1 MSDKTNVDF
10 SAILSKL
17 RKDPEKN
24 NQKHSKSIIPL
35 CFIALLS
42 LFWIPV
48 NPVALYQDYP
58 DFRTHA
64 ITLSAFHGVIYILA
78 VIFYFFSSTK
88 SRLYR
93 SYSVFAC
100 IAICLFNGYF
110 WWNDVMIAPEEKGK
124 IFIYNQRFAGPRPYS
139 DDQKYTY
146 DIFISGES
154 FFAPAIKSGS
164 KIIKISDITS
174 TTSNK
179 FLITND
185 DGSKWEALYRLEIDK
200 EAISQLLTLG
210 IIYEEDMI
218 KAIGVTTVYIELA
231 IRRHLKDLYESTQ
244 YKDGNGNTFTKA
256 LTIFEELNKPP
267 EPPSLAKIVE
277 NRGLEIQKLKEDY
290 ANFLTSDM
298 INKIERLSKDSCQ
311 KEYKKKLEKWEL
323 ERSNFLKDYAVRK
336 ESFIKDW
343 EEKERNLSQ
352 ATRDLQET
360 YRVGYIAYNL
370 KLDKKFSAIP
380 EDKFIYINL
389 FRVESK

>member
-1 MSDKTNVDF
+1 MSDKTNLDF

-17 RKDPEKN
+17 RKEPEKN
-24 NQKHSKSIIPL
+24 NRNPIIPL

-48 NPVALYQDYP
+48 NPVTLYQDYP
-58 DFRTHA
+58 EFRTHA
-64 ITLSAFHGVIYILA
+64 ITLSAFHGAIYILA

-88 SRLYR
+88 NRLYR

-124 IFIYNQRFAGPRPYS
+124 IFIYNQRFVDPILHS

-146 DIFISGES
+146 DIFISGEN
-154 FFAPAIKSGS
+154 FFAPAIKRGD

-174 TTSNK
+174 TISNK

-200 EAISQLLTLG
+200 DAISKLLTLG

-218 KAIGVTTVYIELA
+218 KAIGVTRVYIELA
-231 IRRHLKDLYESTQ
+231 IIRHLKDLYESAQ
-244 YKDGNGNTFTKA
+244 CKDGHGKTFTEA

-267 EPPSLAKIVE
+267 EPPSLAKIIE
-277 NRGLEIQKLKEDY
+277 SRESEIQKLKEDY

-298 INKIERLSKDSCQ
+298 INKIERLHKDSCQ
-311 KEYKKKLEKWEL
+311 KEYKKKLKKWEL
-323 ERSNFLKDYAVRK
+323 EKSNFLKDYAVRK

-343 EEKERNLSQ
+343 EKNERNLSQ
-352 ATRDLQET
+352 KTIDLQET
-360 YRVGYIAYNL
+360 YKVGYITYNL

-380 EDKFIYINL
+380 EDKFIHINL